1 MSKNVSSSNAV
12 LVALLIISI
21 IVSGV
26 SAYYSNSLIAIS
38 SSTNTKIDALTT
50 KLGELTSAELS
61 LSNAVKDL
69 ATAQGKTAAD
79 IVAIQEKIKSLNQT
93 VTPTKKNVIRIG
105 IINCFETMD
114 PPQWGDDTLNAL
126 GQNVWEALFRMAW
139 DGTQAIY
146 EPVLCSSYELTDNL
160 IWVFH
165 IRQGVKFS
173 DGSPL
178 TAQDVYWSLSRN
190 DPRPPNMM
198 WSLDE
203 RIQSYEIVDDYTI
216 KMVTKY
222 PMSNLQA
229 WLCQGW
235 TNIVSY
241 EWVKKTNQLHKEV
254 FDGISPGTG
263 PYMVTGFEPQVSAKM
278 TLNPYWRKAAP
289 QITDIE
295 IYSVKDDTAR
305 VTALQTG
312 FLDWIVQVPSEAIS
326 SLRDKGYTL
335 WDYNLPQL
343 VSIAP
348 NNVMP
353 PCDNIKV
360 RQAMAYAINYDELL
374 HTLYGETAVR
384 PLSMALPGTIGY
396 KEFPMYDYNPAK
408 ARQLLAE
415 AGFANG
421 ITLKMAVV
429 EGWALG
435 KTLEATAA
443 LQNYFKDVGIT
454 LQVDVLERAAYR
466 AMIAGERESY
476 LAGQMPEFKWHIHF
490 RPWGSDTLFAGDD
503 MQSLYTSTTNINDWY
518 YSNPKV
524 DELILY
530 SVSQAPLADRI
541 KAIEQAQQIMMED
554 CAGIPLYTGVT
565 FAASSSHLKG
575 FIFQPNG
582 YQYFVESTLIK

>member
-1 MSKNVSSSNAV
+1 MV
-12 LVALLIISI
+12 LVVLVIVSI
-21 IVSGV
+21 LVSGV
-26 SAYYSNSLIAIS
+26 SAYFSYSLVSTS
-38 SSTNTKIDALTT
+38 SSTNIKLDDLNK
-50 KLGELTSAELS
+50 KLGDLTAAELT

-69 ATAQGKTAAD
+69 ATAQGKTATD
-79 IVAIQEKIKSLNQT
+79 IAALQEKLASLNQT
-93 VTPTKKNVIRIG
+93 VTPAKKNVLRIG
-105 IINCFETMD
+105 IVNSFETMD

-126 GQNVWEALFRMAW
+126 GQNVWEALFRMSW
-139 DGTQAIY
+139 NGTKAIY
-146 EPVLCSSYELTDNL
+146 EPVLCEKYEVTDALT
-160 IWVFH
+160 WVFH
-165 IRQGVKFS
+165 IRKDVKFS

-203 RIQSYEIVDDYTI
+203 RIASYTIVDDYTI

-222 PMSNLQA
+222 PMNNLHA

-263 PYMVTGFEPQVSAKM
+263 PYMVTSFEPQVSAKM
-278 TLNPYWRKAAP
+278 TLNPYWRKAEP

-312 FLDWIVQVPSEAIS
+312 FLDWIVSVPPEAIS
-326 SLRDKGYTL
+326 TLRDKGYKL

-343 VSIAP
+343 VSIAT

-353 PCDNIKV
+353 PTDNIKV
-360 RQAMAYAINYDELL
+360 RQAMAYAINYDEFL
-374 HTLYGETAVR
+374 TALYGETAIR

-396 KEFPMYDYNPAK
+396 KEFPIYNYDPVKAK
-408 ARQLLAE
+408 QLLAE
-415 AGFANG
+415 AGYSNG
-421 ITLKMAVV
+421 LTVKMAVV

-435 KTLEATAA
+435 KTSEAVAA
-443 LQNYFKDVGIT
+443 LQQYFKDVGIT
-454 LQVDVLERAAYR
+454 LQVDILERAAYR
-466 AMIAGERESY
+466 ALIAGQHESY
-476 LAGQMPEFKWHIHF
+476 LAGQKPDFRWQLVF
-490 RPWGSDTLFAGDD
+490 RPWGSDTLYAGDD

-518 YSNPKV
+518 YMNPKV

-565 FAASSSHLKG
+565 FAASTSQLKG

-582 YQYFVESTLIK
+582 YQYFVESTLLK

>member
-1 MSKNVSSSNAV
+1 
-12 LVALLIISI
+12 
-21 IVSGV
+21 
-26 SAYYSNSLIAIS
+26 
-38 SSTNTKIDALTT
+38 
-50 KLGELTSAELS
+50 
-61 LSNAVKDL
+61 
-69 ATAQGKTAAD
+69 
-79 IVAIQEKIKSLNQT
+79 
-93 VTPTKKNVIRIG
+93 
-105 IINCFETMD
+105 
-114 PPQWGDDTLNAL
+114 
-126 GQNVWEALFRMAW
+126 
-139 DGTQAIY
+139 
-146 EPVLCSSYELTDNL
+146 
-160 IWVFH
+160 
-165 IRQGVKFS
+165 
-173 DGSPL
+173 
-178 TAQDVYWSLSRN
+178 
-190 DPRPPNMM
+190 
-198 WSLDE
+198 
-203 RIQSYEIVDDYTI
+203 
-216 KMVTKY
+216 
-222 PMSNLQA
+222 
-229 WLCQGW
+229 
-235 TNIVSY
+235 
-241 EWVKKTNQLHKEV
+241 
-254 FDGISPGTG
+254 
-263 PYMVTGFEPQVSAKM
+263 
-278 TLNPYWRKAAP
+278 
-289 QITDIE
+289 
-295 IYSVKDDTAR
+295 
-305 VTALQTG
+305 
-312 FLDWIVQVPSEAIS
+312 
-326 SLRDKGYTL
+326 
-335 WDYNLPQL
+335 
-343 VSIAP
+343 
-348 NNVMP
+348 
-353 PCDNIKV
+353 
-360 RQAMAYAINYDELL
+360 
-374 HTLYGETAVR
+374 
-384 PLSMALPGTIGY
+384 MALPGTIGY

-565 FAASSSHLKG
+565 FAASSSQLKG